1 MCDMCI
7 TGAGGSSIKCYSVL
21 IGSLSPLVHDLLK
34 IGQSTQLILPD
45 FTIQDIMNLMNLVY
59 TGEYVLH
66 NFFLHHLKH
75 LTLDRLWVKGVST
88 AYKIS

>member
-21 IGSLSPLVHDLLK
+21 IGNLSPLVQDLLK

-45 FTIQDIMNLMNLVY
+45 FTIQDIVNLMNLVY

-66 NFFLHHLKH
+66 NFFLHHLK
-75 LTLDRLWVKGVST
+75 LWL
-88 AYKIS
+88 

>member
-21 IGSLSPLVHDLLK
+21 IGNLSPLVQDLLK

-45 FTIQDIMNLMNLVY
+45 FTIQDIVNLMNLVY
-59 TGEYVLH
+59 TGEYVTMHYFLCGLLH
-66 NFFLHHLKH
+66 
-75 LTLDRLWVKGVST
+75 LWF
-88 AYKIS
+88 